1 MVNLRAGRMMWAL
14 LSAVFA
20 LTFLGDRPNLRG
32 WGGISMIVS
41 GVLLLVFR
49 RLRNVVAVSLG
60 YFWDNAPFT
69 IRTPTYPCG
78 MYLRKQYELALSRS
92 GNYL

>member
-1 MVNLRAGRMMWAL
+1 MVFLGEFHFDLVDQMVAMVNLRAERMMWAL

-20 LTFLGDRPNLRG
+20 LTFLGERPNLRG

-49 RLRNVVAVSLG
+49 R
-60 YFWDNAPFT
+60 
-69 IRTPTYPCG
+69 
-78 MYLRKQYELALSRS
+78 
-92 GNYL
+92 